1 MKNQTS
7 QQVATFNIEQ
17 AKELIKN
24 GIKISH
30 LLWNPGEFI
39 MRHWRDGFYVN
50 EDEKMIDASKFW
62 NHRFDSGYVIWN
74 ESDVDEDD
82 FIDSED

>member
-1 MKNQTS
+1 MENQTS

-17 AKELIKN
+17 AKELIKQ

-30 LLWNPGEFI
+30 PLWYADEYI
-39 MRHWRDGFYVN
+39 TKHWRDDCYVN
-50 EDEKMIDASKFW
+50 EEGKIFDASKFW
-62 NHRFDSGYVIWN
+62 NYRFEDGYVIWK
-74 ESDVDEDD
+74 ELDEDD

>member
-1 MKNQTS
+1 MSEITS
-7 QQVATFNIEQ
+7 VALVMTPDI
-17 AKELIKN
+17 L
-24 GIKISH
+24 
-30 LLWNPGEFI
+30 
-39 MRHWRDGFYVN
+39 N